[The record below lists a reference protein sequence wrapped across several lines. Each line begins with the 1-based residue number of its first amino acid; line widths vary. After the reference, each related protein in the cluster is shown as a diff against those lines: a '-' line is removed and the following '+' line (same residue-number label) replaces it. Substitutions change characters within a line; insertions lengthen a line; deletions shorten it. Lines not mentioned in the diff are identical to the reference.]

1 MSAGEDSG
9 SDAHLN
15 QKLRGMAGAAL
26 QPRAAAPGAGA
37 DVLQPSS
44 ARRYDGREAN
54 VRFDSIAQDHDG
66 AYLPGSLPLSGFG
79 VDGKNYGAMINALD

>member
-1 MSAGEDSG
+1 VSAGEDGG

-15 QKLRGMAGAAL
+15 QKLHVAIAIEDT
-26 QPRAAAPGAGA
+26 AAPGACA

-44 ARRYDGREAN
+44 ARRCDGREAN

-79 VDGKNYGAMINALD
+79 VDGKNYGARISALD